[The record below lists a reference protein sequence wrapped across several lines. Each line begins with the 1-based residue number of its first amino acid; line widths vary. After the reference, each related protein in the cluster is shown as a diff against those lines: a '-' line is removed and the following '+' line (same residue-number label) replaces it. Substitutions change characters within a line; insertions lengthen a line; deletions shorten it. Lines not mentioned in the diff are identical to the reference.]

1 VLHDTIQTLAESFP
15 PDKIDSYRD
24 AAHSFRIPY
33 WDWSQGDESGDVP
46 DFFVNETVQVHT
58 PEGKK
63 LEMWNPLRRFD
74 FNPVPQGFEGKV
86 GSAHSD
92 NKRR

>member
-1 VLHDTIQTLAESFP
+1 LHDTIQTLAERAP
-15 PDKIDSYRD
+15 PAQIDRYRS

-33 WDWSQGDESGDVP
+33 WDWSQGEQSGDVP
-46 DFFVNETVQVHT
+46 DFFMTDTVQVDT
-58 PEGKK
+58 PEGSRI
-63 LEMWNPLRRFD
+63 EIWNPLHRFD

-92 NKRR
+92 IKRR